1 MIWWRYKMSQ
11 YMKLIGQ
18 KAKKASLTKI
28 NTRIKNKVL
37 KRYASLL
44 DKEKNFIIKANT
56 KDVKFAL
63 EKGLKNNLIDRLTI
77 DQKKLNNIKNSI
89 NKIAKL
95 KDPVDNILEKWS
107 RPNGLRIKRVSI
119 PIGVIGIIYE
129 SRPNVTSDVAGLCFK
144 SGNAV
149 ILKGGS
155 EAINTNKIL
164 AKLFRKALK
173 ENKIDENYIQF
184 VDSKDRKMVD
194 FMLSK
199 MKNYIDVI
207 IPRGG
212 KNLVKR
218 VQEFSSVPIIGHLEG
233 LCHTFIDKD
242 AQLKMA
248 INIIYNAKLRNT
260 SICGATETILLH
272 EKIIKRFCNPILKK
286 LEENNCK
293 IYGDHFLKKYYKG
306 KIYPAK
312 EKDWSTEYL
321 AAIVS
326 VKTVKN
332 CKDAIRHIN
341 KYGTMHTDS
350 IVTKNKKTA
359 RMFLKNVK
367 SSIAM
372 QNTSTQFA
380 DGGEFGF
387 GGEVGISTN
396 TLPPRGPVGLGQLI
410 SYKYEVISNGQTR
423 K

>member
-1 MIWWRYKMSQ
+1 MSH
-11 YMKLIGQ
+11 YMNLIGL
-18 KAKKASLTKI
+18 KARKAFLGRVDTK
-28 NTRIKNKVL
+28 TKNRVL
-37 KRYASLL
+37 NEYASLL
-44 DKEKNFIIKANT
+44 DKERKAVLRANA
-56 KDVKFAL
+56 KDLIFAA
-63 EKGLKNNLIDRLTI
+63 KKKLKNNLIERLSI
-77 DQKKLNNIKNSI
+77 DSQKLTYIKNSI
-89 NKIAKL
+89 KKIVKL
-95 KDPVDNILEKWS
+95 RDPVDNSLEKWS
-107 RPNGLRIKRVSI
+107 RPNGLKINRVSI
-119 PIGVIGIIYE
+119 PIGVIGVIYE
-129 SRPNVTSDVAGLCFK
+129 SRPNVTSDVAALCFK
-144 SGNAV
+144 SGNSV

-164 AKLFRKALK
+164 VKLFRKALK
-173 ENKIDENYIQF
+173 KNQVNKNFIQF
-184 VDSKDRKMVD
+184 IDSKDRKMVD

-199 MKNYIDVI
+199 MKSYIDII

-212 KNLVKR
+212 KKLVKK

-242 AQLKMA
+242 AELKMA

-272 EKIIKRFCNPILKK
+272 EKIVKKFCNPILRK

-293 IYGDHFLKKYYKG
+293 IYGDHSLKKYYNG

-332 CKDAIRHIN
+332 CEDAINHIN

-359 RMFLKNVK
+359 QKFLKNVK

-372 QNTSTQFA
+372 HNTSTQFA

-396 TLPPRGPVGLGQLI
+396 TLPPRGPVGLKQLV
-410 SYKYEVISNGQTR
+410 SYKYEIVSNGQTR

>member
-1 MIWWRYKMSQ
+1 MC
-11 YMKLIGQ
+11 LIGK
-18 KAKKASLTKI
+18 KARKASLKKI
-28 NTRIKNKVL
+28 NTKIKNKVL
-37 KRYASLL
+37 KKYALLL
-44 DKEKNFIIKANT
+44 DKEKSSIFKANI
-56 KDVKFAL
+56 KDVKLAL
-63 EKGLKNNLIDRLTI
+63 KKRLKNNLIDRLSI
-77 DQKKLNNIKNSI
+77 DQKKLTNIKNSV

-95 KDPVDNILEKWS
+95 KDPIDNILEKWS
-107 RPNGLRIKRVSI
+107 RPNGLKINRVSI
-119 PIGVIGIIYE
+119 PIGVIGVIYE
-129 SRPNVTSDVAGLCFK
+129 SRPNVTSDVASLCFK

-155 EAINTNKIL
+155 EAKNTNKIFV
-164 AKLFRKALK
+164 KLFRKALK
-173 ENKIDENYIQF
+173 ENKVNEDFIQF
-184 VDSKDRKMVD
+184 IDSRDRKMVD

-199 MKNYIDVI
+199 MKDYIDVI

-242 AQLKMA
+242 AELKMA
-248 INIIYNAKLRNT
+248 TNIIYNAKLRNT

-272 EKIIKRFCNPILKK
+272 EKIVKKFCNPILKK

-293 IYGDHFLKKYYKG
+293 IYGDRSLNKYYKG

-312 EKDWSTEYL
+312 KKNWSTEYL

-332 CKDAIRHIN
+332 CEEAINHIN

-359 RMFLKNVK
+359 QKFLKNVK

-372 QNTSTQFA
+372 HNTSTQFA

-410 SYKYEVISNGQTR
+410 SYKYEIVSNGQTR